1 MLRIDQPSTIGMGIV
16 AFVTADSQ
24 SSSSDHR
31 QIGHQWVAD
40 QNTDLPTTMKP
51 LKSCRRRN
59 ELWRS
64 EVVARIRWP
73 PTIAVNTQVDGEG
86 MTSAIRTI
94 TATAFQASDLQVWR
108 PWQDSNLQ
116 PTD

>member
-24 SSSSDHR
+24 SSSDHR
-31 QIGHQWVAD
+31 QIGYQWLAD
-40 QNTDLPTTMKP
+40 QSTDRPITMKR

-64 EVVARIRWP
+64 EVVAGIRWP
-73 PTIAVNTQVDGEG
+73 PNHRHQYPVDGEG

-94 TATAFQASDLQVWR
+94 TATSVPGR
-108 PWQDSNLQ
+108 
-116 PTD
+116 